1 MDDLLWHV
9 RLSDTHP
16 QYQSVSLRRRPRYPD
31 HEVVVVDAQKLIH
44 YSAQD
49 IRRSYVVGPVETWH
63 PAKRQGLFEFL
74 APPRPGEQHVE
85 MPIVSFNDI
94 TVHDRE
100 SYLWFFYRLRPREVR
115 YVAYTNGRHRA
126 RYMADAGAKEIPV
139 MCPRDQ
145 VQLFRERC
153 ESTKSP
159 PTAGR

>member
-9 RLSDTHP
+9 QLSDTHP
-16 QYQSVSLRRRPRYPD
+16 QYQRVSLRRRPKYPD
-31 HEVVVVDAQKLIH
+31 HEVVIVDAQKLIH

-49 IRRSYVVGPVETWH
+49 IHPSYVVGPVETWD

-74 APPRPGEQHVE
+74 APPRPREQHVE

-94 TVHDRE
+94 TVYERE
-100 SYLWFFYRLRPREVR
+100 SYLWFFYRLRPREVQ

-126 RYMADAGAKEIPV
+126 RYLADAGAKEIPV

-145 VQLFRERC
+145 VHLIREHC
-153 ESTKSP
+153 ASTKSP
-159 PTAGR
+159 PTSGR